1 MTGFINDCMAEELKH
16 VARCGVDPDYC
27 MAYAREYGGLDIPGV
42 PFKELTLAAIRRLM
56 EEVASLLKAG
66 VPDFALHAALAALFK
81 HLEMQE
87 FVKAVE
93 ELSGG
98 NGGSTPAACWA

>member
-16 VARCGVDPDYC
+16 MARCGVDPNYC
-27 MAYAREYGGLDIPGV
+27 MAYAGEYGGLDIPGV

-56 EEVASLLKAG
+56 EEVTSLLKAG
-66 VPDFALHAALAALFK
+66 VPDFALHAALTALFK

-98 NGGSTPAACWA
+98 SGGSTPAACWA